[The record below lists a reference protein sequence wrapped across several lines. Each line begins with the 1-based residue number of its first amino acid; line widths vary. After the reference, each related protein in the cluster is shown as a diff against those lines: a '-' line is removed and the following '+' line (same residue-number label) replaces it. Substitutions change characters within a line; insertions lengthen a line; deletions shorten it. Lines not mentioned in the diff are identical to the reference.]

1 MIRVHVKLAD
11 FLSRITQQPQ
21 SELEIAED
29 STVADVIGLLANRF
43 GDDFQKALVDSE
55 GKLRKQI
62 VIAMNGVVLAHE
74 KTRTA
79 AVREG
84 SRITI
89 IPVTGGG

>member
-11 FLSRITQQPQ
+11 FLSRVSQQTQP
-21 SELEIAED
+21 SIEIAED
-29 STVADVIGLLANRF
+29 STVADVIGLLADRF

-55 GKLRKQI
+55 GRLRKEI
-62 VIAMNGVVLAHE
+62 IIAMDGVVVAHE

-79 AVREG
+79 TVREG